1 MFDALAVPV
10 IAAPMAGGASTPR
23 LVAEVCD
30 AGGLGFLAAGYLTVE
45 ALADQIRRT
54 TELTDRP
61 FGVNLFV
68 PGTRSTSDLTGYRER
83 VRAQARQLGVEPG
96 EPRWDDD
103 NYGSKLEL
111 VLAQR
116 IPIVSFT
123 FGLPDADDVHRLHAA
138 GSMIIITVTTPSE
151 ARQAQQIGADVLCVQ
166 GADAGAHRGTFS
178 DDGISPGG
186 GELYGTLAALRLVA
200 GVVDL
205 PLIATGGLMHGADV
219 AAVLTAGA
227 VAAQLGTAFLGCPE
241 AGTQPAHREALA
253 EGARRTAL
261 TRAFSGRPARALVNR
276 FLIENTQHA
285 PAAYPNIN
293 HLTKPVRAT
302 GEIEVM
308 SLYAGTTYPL
318 ATSEPAADVVRTL
331 DAEMRN
337 AIKSVA
343 ARFARD

>member
-1 MFDALAVPV
+1 MFDALTVPV

-23 LVAEVCD
+23 LVAEVGN
-30 AGGLGFLAAGYLTVE
+30 AGGFGFLAAGYLTVE
-45 ALADQIRRT
+45 ALADEIRRT
-54 TELTDRP
+54 GDLTDRP

-68 PGTRSTSDLTGYRER
+68 PGTRTTTDLTGYQER
-83 VRAQARQLGVEPG
+83 VRAQARPFGVEPG

-103 NYGSKLEL
+103 NYGAKLEL

-116 IPIVSFT
+116 VPVVSFT
-123 FGLPDADDVHRLHAA
+123 FGLPDADDVRRLHAA
-138 GSMIIITVTTPSE
+138 GAKIVVTVTTPSE
-151 ARQAQQIGADVLCVQ
+151 ARQAQQVGADALCVQ

-186 GELYGTLAALRLVA
+186 GELYGTLAAIRLVA
-200 GVVDL
+200 ASVDL
-205 PLIATGGLMHGADV
+205 PLIATGGLVHGADV

-241 AGTQPAHREALA
+241 AGTKPAHREALL

-261 TRAFSGRPARALVNR
+261 TRAFSGRPARGLVNR
-276 FLIENTQHA
+276 FLIENSPYA
-285 PAAYPNIN
+285 PAAYPNVH

-302 GEIEVM
+302 GDVEVM
-308 SLYAGTTYPL
+308 SLWAGTTYPL
-318 ATSEPAADVVRTL
+318 ATAEPAADVVRRL
-331 DAEMRN
+331 DQEARD

>member
-10 IAAPMAGGASTPR
+10 IAAPMAGGVSTPR

-61 FGVNLFV
+61 FAVNLFV
-68 PGTRSTSDLTGYRER
+68 PGTRPTTDLTGYRDR
-83 VRAQARQLGVEPG
+83 VRAQARQFGVEPG

-123 FGLPDADDVHRLHAA
+123 FGLPDADDVQRLHAA
-138 GSMIIITVTTPSE
+138 GTTIIITVTTPSE
-151 ARQAQQIGADVLCVQ
+151 ARQAQQIGADALCVQ

-261 TRAFSGRPARALVNR
+261 TRAFSGRPARAMVNR
-276 FLIENTQHA
+276 FLIENTSHA
-285 PAAYPNIN
+285 PAAYPNVN

-302 GEIEVM
+302 GEVEVM

-318 ATSEPAADVVRTL
+318 ATAEPAADVVRRI
-331 DAEMRN
+331 DAEMRD
-337 AIKSVA
+337 AINSVA